1 MEKSFLSQLNL
12 FHKIGN
18 HCIPNIGDLYGALF
32 TLSLHEYK
40 YCFFSVKRALESSTI
55 FDRGNYFIRKSL
67 WKGPYQWIPDFQ
79 DFDFRGIFRPCFIFL
94 SGFHHVKIAFY
105 PLFFI
110 AQNHLIQIRIKKR
123 EFLRGKIRKKRKID
137 TWVEN
142 YPENQTLVD
151 QRDNGITKIFS
162 ISRICLIVGCFD
174 NNPICSLSNEFN
186 TMISRTDDEWVTPY
200 GLNFWS
206 LGTLIHISVYKCVGV
221 NCVGVFN

>member
-79 DFDFRGIFRPCFIFL
+79 DFDFRGIFRPCFIFFIWISSRKNRFL
-94 SGFHHVKIAFY
+94 PVVFHRTEPFNPNPDK
-105 PLFFI
+105 
-110 AQNHLIQIRIKKR
+110 KKR
-123 EFLRGKIRKKRKID
+123 IFTWQNQEKKKNWHMGRKLPRESNSRWS
-137 TWVEN
+137 TW
-142 YPENQTLVD
+142 
-151 QRDNGITKIFS
+151 
-162 ISRICLIVGCFD
+162 
-174 NNPICSLSNEFN
+174 
-186 TMISRTDDEWVTPY
+186 
-200 GLNFWS
+200 
-206 LGTLIHISVYKCVGV
+206 
-221 NCVGVFN
+221 